1 MKTKTLTPVEDAY
14 RYLKNS
20 KEAIKK
26 TEVKDGFYEDP
37 KYVKTA
43 CNIAYS
49 GLLVAV
55 NELFR
60 YKGIEV
66 PKRKKNGRQPMN
78 VDFYVEQLGKI
89 NRKMMKNF
97 NSAYDYLHLF
107 GGYDGNT
114 KTTTYKT
121 GFELAKTV
129 IDWISKQVKY

>member
-14 RYLKNS
+14 RYLDNS
-20 KEAIKK
+20 KEAIRK

-37 KYVKTA
+37 KYVKMA
-43 CNIAYS
+43 CNTAYS
-49 GLLVAV
+49 GLLLAV

-97 NSAYDYLHLF
+97 NEAYNYLHLF
-107 GGYDGNT
+107 GGYDGSLSKEISKN
-114 KTTTYKT
+114 
-121 GFELAKTV
+121 GILFAKTV
-129 IDWISKQVKY
+129 IDWVKKQVKY